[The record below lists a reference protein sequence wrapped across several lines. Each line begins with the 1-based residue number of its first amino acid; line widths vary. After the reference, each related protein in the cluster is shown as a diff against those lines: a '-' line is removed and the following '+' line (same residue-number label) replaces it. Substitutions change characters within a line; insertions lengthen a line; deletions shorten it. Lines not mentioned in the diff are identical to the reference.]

1 MFAPQFLFCCFFLCF
16 IVCVG
21 LARYSMHR
29 IVCLIAPFA
38 IANSARALLLYIE
51 QMYEKDSS
59 WQNNYIVFQRN
70 LLFAP
75 PKKIYFSTKA
85 SYLVV

>member
-1 MFAPQFLFCCFFLCF
+1 MFAHQFLFCCFFLCF
-16 IVCVG
+16 IVCRVG
-21 LARYSMHR
+21 SLQYAPY
-29 IVCLIAPFA
+29 VCIITRFA
-38 IANSARALLLYIE
+38 IANSASALLLYIE

>member
-1 MFAPQFLFCCFFLCF
+1 MFARQFLFCCFFLFYC
-16 IVCVG
+16 VCRVG
-21 LARYSMHR
+21 SLQYAPY
-29 IVCLIAPFA
+29 VCIITPFA
-38 IANSARALLLYIE
+38 IANSASALLLYIG